1 MMALARSRIPRVDP
15 EIEPTKVAPVVWL
28 TTGDC
33 SKRLGVT
40 SRLIARWI
48 DTGRLLGFKL
58 PATNAR
64 RVHPQVL
71 ADFEASEGFARA
83 KGKYDDRKSSR

>member
-1 MMALARSRIPRVDP
+1 MTLARSRIPRVEP
-15 EIEPTKVAPVVWL
+15 EIEPAEVAPVVWL

-40 SRLIARWI
+40 SRLVARWI